1 MITNAQYQ
9 QMCLCKAMLIEAQ
22 LQTHHKFVQFFS
34 FLFFKSGRIMLTMEK
49 NIDFHSRFNKWR
61 VALFQPKAAETFHSR
76 LPFNIYSTHLTIN
89 TV

>member
-1 MITNAQYQ
+1 
-9 QMCLCKAMLIEAQ
+9 
-22 LQTHHKFVQFFS
+22 
-34 FLFFKSGRIMLTMEK
+34 MLTMEK